1 MTIGRDNTDS
11 PHGAGAALP
20 AGDRRAPAG
29 SAALPGAS
37 TAPSGV
43 HAALT
48 GASTSERA
56 VRDSG

>member
-1 MTIGRDNTDS
+1 MTTGTDNTDG
-11 PHGAGAALP
+11 PRA
-20 AGDRRAPAG
+20 AGDRWAPAG
-29 SAALPGAS
+29 STALPGAS